1 LQARVCTKA
10 GRRCIISNE
19 MSSHN
24 LLRKQV
30 ASEIKKRRLIFFTVF
45 CLSLLY
51 FVISFTFGDSGLLKY
66 RELKKKKSELAAEIR
81 AIETR
86 NNALKSELKLLKEN
100 PFYLEKY
107 AREDFGMAKPDEYI
121 FKYDK

>member
-1 LQARVCTKA
+1 MT
-10 GRRCIISNE
+10 
-19 MSSHN
+19 SHN

-30 ASEIKKRRLIFFTVF
+30 ASEIKKRRLIFFTII
-45 CLSLLY
+45 CLSLFY

-66 RELKKKKSELAAEIR
+66 RELRKKKSELAAEIQ

-121 FKYDK
+121 FKYDQ